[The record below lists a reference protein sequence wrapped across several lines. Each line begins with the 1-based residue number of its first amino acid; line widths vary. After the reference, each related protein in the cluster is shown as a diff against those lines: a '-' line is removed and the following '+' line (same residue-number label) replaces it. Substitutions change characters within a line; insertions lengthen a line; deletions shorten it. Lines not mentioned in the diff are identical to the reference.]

1 MLIAIL
7 LVPAAAAFGPDR
19 PGVGES
25 GASVP
30 KEEVMIEAGA
40 ALGGA
45 LGQVPVLL
53 LPSTV
58 GRIGTGKG
66 WEVRVGTPSIVV
78 PMPGPVSA
86 SGLSLGTK
94 YGRDIGSDWAWS
106 LVPTARLA
114 PLGSGALV
122 EASALELSANLT
134 QSAESWGT
142 WLNATGLGALSG
154 DVAGG
159 AGGGAWYGPDDVGLF
174 FNTGW
179 YGAPL
184 VGGGGWWS
192 FAPRSQV
199 DLGVDVNPGDVPV
212 ITVSAGASVQR

>member
-1 MLIAIL
+1 M
-7 LVPAAAAFGPDR
+7 
-19 PGVGES
+19 S
-25 GASVP
+25 
-30 KEEVMIEAGA
+30 
-40 ALGGA
+40 
-45 LGQVPVLL
+45 
-53 LPSTV
+53 
-58 GRIGTGKG
+58 
-66 WEVRVGTPSIVV
+66 
-78 PMPGPVSA
+78 MPGPVAA

-94 YGRDIGSDWAWS
+94 YGRDISSDWAWS

-114 PLGSGALV
+114 PLGSGAVV
-122 EASALELSANLT
+122 EASAMELSANLT
-134 QSAESWGT
+134 QSSDSWGT

-154 DVAGG
+154 DLAGG

-192 FAPRSQV
+192 FARDAQV

-212 ITVSAGASVQR
+212 VTVSAGASVQR